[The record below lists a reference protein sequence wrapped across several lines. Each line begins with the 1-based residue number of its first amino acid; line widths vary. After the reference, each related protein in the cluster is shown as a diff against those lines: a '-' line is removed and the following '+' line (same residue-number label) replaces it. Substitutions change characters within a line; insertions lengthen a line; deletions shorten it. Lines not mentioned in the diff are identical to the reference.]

1 MNIESTVS
9 FDQLERV
16 APYND
21 APLYAGFDVKTLALQ
36 RPDAHLVHL
45 RDGRPCARAS
55 LWWNDAP
62 QLPEGRAGAIGH
74 YAALDATSA
83 LAVLDAACARL
94 AEQGCTQ
101 AIGPMD
107 GNTWRRYR
115 FVTDR
120 GTEPPFFME
129 PDNPDDYP
137 AQWESARF
145 ERESTYYSGLVT
157 DLTRRDPRLRGV
169 AERMRADGVRLRTFD
184 PGDSEAELGRIY
196 GISIASFTRNHLYTP
211 LPEEE
216 FREQYRA
223 VMPYGRPELA
233 ILAEQDGEPVGFMFA
248 VPDLAQAQRGEEVD
262 TVIVKT
268 AAVLPE
274 RRHAGLGAILVER
287 VQLTAAD
294 MGFRRGI
301 HALMYE
307 SNTSRSISAHYA
319 TTMRRYTLYSKRITT

>member
-9 FDQLERV
+9 FDRLER
-16 APYND
+16 A
-21 APLYAGFDVKTLALQ
+21 ASFGGEPLYVGFDMKALALQ
-36 RPDAHLVHL
+36 RPDTHLVYL

-55 LWWNDAP
+55 VWWSDSP
-62 QLPEGRAGAIGH
+62 QGTDGRTGAIGH
-74 YAALDATSA
+74 YAALDDAAAS
-83 LAVLDAACARL
+83 AVLDAACARL
-94 AEQGCTQ
+94 AEEGCAL

-120 GTEPPFFME
+120 GVEPPFFME

-137 AQWESARF
+137 AQWESGGF

-157 DLTRRDPRLRGV
+157 DLTRRDPRLGAV
-169 AERMRADGVRLRTFD
+169 EERMDAEGVRLRTFD
-184 PGDSEAELGRIY
+184 PDDAEAELGRIY
-196 GISIASFTRNHLYTP
+196 RISIASFTRNHLYTP

-223 VMPYGRPELA
+223 VMPYGRPELT

-248 VPDLAQAQRGEEVD
+248 LPDLAQAQRGEEID
-262 TVIVKT
+262 TVILKT
-268 AAVLPE
+268 AAILPE
-274 RRHAGLGAILVER
+274 RRHAGLGALLVER
-287 VQLTAAD
+287 VQLAAAD
-294 MGFRRGI
+294 MGFCRGI

-307 SNTSRSISAHYA
+307 SNTSRAISAHYA
-319 TTMRRYTLYSKRITT
+319 TTMRRYTLYSKRLTP